1 MTLFTALRHRP
12 FALLW
17 SGQTI
22 SRLGDS
28 LYSVALAWWVLQA
41 TGSATAMGTVLIFS
55 FTPMLIFLLIGGVAV
70 DRLPRLRV
78 MVVSDVASGLVVLG
92 VAALAAAGRLEV
104 WHVYIAS
111 AVFGFLQA
119 FFFPAYTAAVP
130 ELTPAEGLPSANS
143 LTSLSQQ
150 LSGIAGPAIGAWVVA
165 NWGTPAAFAVNGLS
179 FFIAAA
185 CVLPVLGIGFAQA
198 PGRDGRLT
206 QLDPAGAAPPT
217 RPDRERRNA
226 WRDLREGIGLVLREP
241 WLWITITV
249 SSLANITLSGPRSV
263 ALPFLVERTLH
274 ASVGTLG
281 LLYSAGSAGAVLGAV
296 WLGGRK
302 RLRRRGLLAYGTS
315 ALCGLAALA
324 MGLVP
329 SVPVAA
335 AASFIIGLCISVFSL
350 VWTNTLQ
357 ELVPRDALGRVSSI
371 DALGSFM
378 LLPLGYGLTGWAT
391 DRLGPPLIFVI
402 GGLGTAVL
410 ALAAWLHP
418 AIRQLD

>member
-1 MTLFTALRHRP
+1 VTLLSSLRHRP

-41 TGSATAMGTVLIFS
+41 TGSAAAMGTVLIFS

-78 MVVSDVASGLVVLG
+78 MVASDVASGLVVLG
-92 VAALAAAGRLEV
+92 VAALAALGRLEV

-111 AVFGFLQA
+111 AAFGFLQA
-119 FFFPAYTAAVP
+119 FFFPAYTAVVP
-130 ELTPAEGLPSANS
+130 ELTPAEALPSANS
-143 LTSLSQQ
+143 LTSLSGQ
-150 LSGIAGPAIGAWVVA
+150 LSGIVGPAIGAWVVA
-165 NWGTPAAFAVNGLS
+165 SRGTAAAFAVDGLS
-179 FFIAAA
+179 FLIAAA
-185 CVLPVLGIGFAQA
+185 CVLPMIKRHGGDEAA
-198 PGRDGRLT
+198 SARSSAGTPHPAE
-206 QLDPAGAAPPT
+206 PAGG
-217 RPDRERRNA
+217 RSNA
-226 WRDLREGIGLVLREP
+226 WRDLREGISLVLHEP
-241 WLWITITV
+241 WLWITIAN
-249 SSLANITLSGPRSV
+249 SSLTNITLSGPRSV
-263 ALPFLVERTLH
+263 ALPFLVDRTLH

-296 WLGGRK
+296 ALGGRK
-302 RLRRRGLLAYGTS
+302 RLRRRGLLAYGTAVLS
-315 ALCGLAALA
+315 GLAALVI
-324 MGLVP
+324 GLVP

-335 AASFIIGLCISVFSL
+335 AASFTIGLCISVFSL

-357 ELVPRDALGRVSSI
+357 EMVPRDALGRVSSI
-371 DALGSFM
+371 DALGSFV
-378 LLPLGYGLTGWAT
+378 LLPLGFGLTGWVT
-391 DRLGPPLIFVI
+391 DRLGPPPVFVL
-402 GGLGTAVL
+402 GGLGTVVL